1 MRGRR
6 RSPPVSPRKA
16 PQQDRSRALVE
27 WIVEGA
33 TRILAADGLTGLTTN
48 RVAEVAG
55 ISVGSLYQYFPNKD
69 AIVVA
74 IIERAQ
80 RETVAAVEAV
90 AAQVQGAPLA
100 DSVAALV
107 DLAIAAQYDRS
118 RLAAALDHEE
128 QRLEL
133 GAALAPGHERVRAAI
148 ASVIGGHLP
157 PETPDLVLEAAD
169 DLFLLVRSMV
179 DHAGAAG
186 LPRDQTRRRVLRAA
200 LGYLE
205 ACRRTD
211 R

>member
-33 TRILAADGLTGLTTN
+33 TRILAADGLAGLTTN

-55 ISVGSLYQYFPNKD
+55 ISIGSLYQYFPNKD

-90 AAQVQGAPLA
+90 AAQVQGAP
-100 DSVAALV
+100 
-107 DLAIAAQYDRS
+107 
-118 RLAAALDHEE
+118 
-128 QRLEL
+128 
-133 GAALAPGHERVRAAI
+133 
-148 ASVIGGHLP
+148 
-157 PETPDLVLEAAD
+157 
-169 DLFLLVRSMV
+169 
-179 DHAGAAG
+179 
-186 LPRDQTRRRVLRAA
+186 
-200 LGYLE
+200 
-205 ACRRTD
+205 
-211 R
+211 